1 MLAVTKPHI
10 DFNAVSFAHEP
21 MHERLTNWARWVR
34 PRASSWV
41 HPMWRGFKA
50 SEIWTGLQASVPL
63 DPLDAQAVEKG
74 VSALPDAHRFAIR
87 WCYVYGG
94 QPRRAAQ
101 HVGESLEGLQV
112 LIVNART
119 MLINRRV

>member
-1 MLAVTKPHI
+1 MTKTPI
-10 DFNAVSFAHEP
+10 DFNSVLFAHEP
-21 MHERLTNWARWVR
+21 MHERLINWARWVR

-50 SEIWTGLQASVPL
+50 SEIWTGAQASVPL

-74 VSALPDAHRFAIR
+74 VSALPEQHRFAVR
-87 WCYVYGG
+87 WCYVYSG
-94 QPRRAAQ
+94 QPRKAAQ
-101 HVGESLEGLQV
+101 QVGETLEGLYA
-112 LIVNART
+112 LIVGARQ